1 MATFLHILKYKLYSF
16 LKATFDPK
24 FVSAVR
30 GVGSLVVFGG
40 FALAAYV
47 LSLGVTTFTM
57 QKLGVNLLVYHR
69 LISMTLFVLF
79 VTVNMGNI
87 IVSYSTLYKSSEVGY
102 LFTKPVSF
110 TQIFVL
116 KFLDNFLY
124 SSTTFFL
131 MVLMALLGY
140 GTYFHYSWYTYL
152 GLMALVFVPFL
163 FLSACIA
170 VLLLMSLMKVA
181 SRWGFRKVM
190 TGLAVVY
197 LGMIVLFF
205 KFSSPILLLERVSQ
219 ARLGIVSGSSVF
231 DVNLSLFLPNNL
243 VANVL
248 CNISRDQGHL
258 ALMQGAL
265 LLLMTFVVFMFVLYV
280 ASRFYYR
287 SWLVTFEFQ
296 ARSNTVESGKRVK
309 IFDFRKKSI
318 LSPQMESLLKKEY
331 FQFIREASQWIH
343 FALMVVLVAVFAI
356 SVRNIDLRVRTTD
369 IHTMGYLVLYAFGG
383 FLSCSLA
390 LRFVFPAIS
399 MEGKSFWSQLSAP
412 LDLRKVYFTKF
423 ALGFLLVVLPALL
436 VAVFS
441 NIPFVRMSER
451 RPLLMYFG
459 LFSTFWV
466 TLTLVSLNLGL
477 GGYFANYQEKN
488 PIRVASSQ
496 GATLTFLVS
505 LVYLISL
512 ASIIILPLREYFQ
525 SLFQFLP
532 FDMTMIVAPGTTL
545 GVLSAGLSAFA
556 LIVGLRSLQRDF

>member
-1 MATFLHILKYKLYSF
+1 
-16 LKATFDPK
+16 
-24 FVSAVR
+24 
-30 GVGSLVVFGG
+30 
-40 FALAAYV
+40 
-47 LSLGVTTFTM
+47 
-57 QKLGVNLLVYHR
+57 
-69 LISMTLFVLF
+69 
-79 VTVNMGNI
+79 
-87 IVSYSTLYKSSEVGY
+87 
-102 LFTKPVSF
+102 
-110 TQIFVL
+110 
-116 KFLDNFLY
+116 
-124 SSTTFFL
+124 
-131 MVLMALLGY
+131 
-140 GTYFHYSWYTYL
+140 
-152 GLMALVFVPFL
+152 
-163 FLSACIA
+163 
-170 VLLLMSLMKVA
+170 
-181 SRWGFRKVM
+181 
-190 TGLAVVY
+190 VY

-205 KFSSPILLLERVSQ
+205 KFSSPIQLLERVSQ
-219 ARLGIVSGSSVF
+219 AGLGIVSGSSVF
-231 DVNLSLFLPNNL
+231 NVNLSLFLPNNL
-243 VANVL
+243 AANVL

-265 LLLMTFVVFMFVLYV
+265 LLLTTFVVFVFVLYV

-309 IFDFRKKSI
+309 LFDFRKKSI

-412 LDLRKVYFTKF
+412 LDLRKAYFTKF

-477 GGYFANYQEKN
+477 GGYFANYQEKS

-505 LVYLISL
+505 LVYLISM

-556 LIVGLRSLQRDF
+556 LVVGLRSLQRDF